1 MGLTGFELSFFCAER
16 LFIPAFENP
25 LHVKVVSRVT
35 PRYMPKM
42 TLLPFLQICLTLL
55 TGRLMSAIYQVL
67 LVCLPS
73 SVTMWRH
80 FSPRLDKLL
89 PLAALYFCP
98 VRLPTESR
106 ISTSGASEGGAHES
120 DAPESMTVVIF
131 LHPLLVS
138 VLHHLSDTRR
148 CMSISTGSAI
158 NGFRDDLMGVI
169 GTSTPGMTFKIFFL
183 LPIPKLIMCGGWAA
197 ARQLL
202 LQTWRSLQ
210 ITCFKIEHGG

>member
-1 MGLTGFELSFFCAER
+1 
-16 LFIPAFENP
+16 
-25 LHVKVVSRVT
+25 
-35 PRYMPKM
+35 
-42 TLLPFLQICLTLL
+42 
-55 TGRLMSAIYQVL
+55 MSAICQVP

-98 VRLPTESR
+98 VRLPTDSR

-138 VLHHLSDTRR
+138 VLHHLSDTRG

-169 GTSTPGMTFKIFFL
+169 GTSNRILRGKKPGGPVNLLASKLNMADDVEEPPFQSNSFSGTVSNQYMPL
-183 LPIPKLIMCGGWAA
+183 LPLPPFPPLLSIPFPDDFPLV
-197 ARQLL
+197 QL
-202 LQTWRSLQ
+202 
-210 ITCFKIEHGG
+210 